1 MNTVNCPG
9 CNRAVNPNQAR
20 CLYCGENI
28 RGPEK
33 TCPACNRPANPK
45 QKRCMY
51 CGENISGKS
60 ARVCT
65 KCGRPGSVGQKR
77 CFYCGGSFP
86 EEENKEE
93 KQCTACGT
101 ILEEHQNFCIECGTP
116 YGEQK
121 SATEIPGLPD
131 DFEFPRN
138 RKTIIRSMV
147 CSGDY
152 MEVEK
157 GFPPDTYRINWN
169 DIRKVNCY
177 KIDIYEDEDEIAPG
191 PNMSRETAAKV
202 ARFWAKKLDVKTTDD
217 SLFTFY
223 IVENFFRRQ

>member
-1 MNTVNCPG
+1 MRQT
-9 CNRAVNPNQAR
+9 
-20 CLYCGENI
+20 GE
-28 RGPEK
+28 RRPE
-33 TCPACNRPANPK
+33 
-45 QKRCMY
+45 
-51 CGENISGKS
+51 
-60 ARVCT
+60 
-65 KCGRPGSVGQKR
+65 R

-93 KQCTACGT
+93 KQCTACGI

-177 KIDIYEDEDEIAPG
+177 KIDVYEDEDEIAPG

-223 IVENFFRRQ
+223 IIEIFLGDNEEREFMVDNKFNYGKSLGPKKEFNRLLNFKKLIKNIASHLPRE